1 VIYMLVDPIY
11 IWAIPYIGA
20 VLSLIFSEISK
31 KARNYVAVLSL
42 LFSSI
47 FATITLYEFIISEKP
62 IHTSYVWIKSLGIT
76 FGAYMDGLSSFAAFL
91 VSWLCFFIGFYSLKY
106 MEEDPGLTRY
116 WFFFAFFAGSMLTLI
131 TADNIL
137 FMFVGWEGTGL
148 CSYALIGHWFTDE
161 EERCVGDPGRK
172 ALGVSMLFTP
182 SHSGVRA
189 LVFTRLGDVGFI
201 AGIAIVYSVLKTFS
215 IPEIVENASEWIIY
229 LARLGLLLPVLIIF
243 SLGALAKSAQ
253 FPFHEWLVTAMT
265 GPTSVSALIH
275 AATMVNAGVYFMLR
289 FSPAIYFS
297 LHGAHEEILLN
308 VIENDVTVFFTIIAT
323 IGAFTAIFMASQA
336 IVARELKLILAFS
349 TASQLGY
356 MFLAVGAAGLCP
368 EFINGWLASFNHLM
382 SQAVFKASLFMAAGA
397 IIHTVES
404 RFIDDM
410 GGLFHYM
417 KITFISML
425 LAAFSLSG
433 VPFFQ
438 GFWSKDSVLEAAAES
453 GNLWL
458 LTLGTLT
465 AAFTSFYSLRLI
477 LRVFT
482 GLKSEKVKHLEHIH
496 HIHEAHP
503 VMLMPY
509 LILAMAAFIIGLIW
523 PIYGP
528 EINSSIVKY
537 VLGIEEHYIIHEIHL
552 NPLLTTASIAMVT
565 IGFSSSLSI
574 YKVFK
579 IDTSS
584 VLKRSSIARLIHG
597 LLYDRYYINP
607 IYYRV
612 LVNGFRGISLMV
624 FKWFDKLVIDDLYH
638 KLIPLMFNKLFNIL
652 FRCFEVPV
660 IDEGYNVHTVNG
672 VLKLSAFIRKL
683 QSGILNN
690 YLTTFIIGIALMIT
704 LLIILMV

>member
-1 VIYMLVDPIY
+1 MIYMFIDPIY
-11 IWAIPYIGA
+11 IWAAPYIGA
-20 VLSLIFSEISK
+20 ILSLILSKISK

-42 LFSSI
+42 LFSSV
-47 FATITLYEFIISEKP
+47 FASITLHDFIISGKP
-62 IHTSYVWIKSLGIT
+62 IHTSYLWIESLDIT
-76 FGAYMDGLSSFAAFL
+76 FGAYMDGLSSFTAFL

-106 MEEDPGLTRY
+106 MENDPGLTRY
-116 WFFFAFFAGSMLTLI
+116 WFFFTFFAGSMLTLI

-137 FMFVGWEGTGL
+137 FMFIGWEGTGL

-161 EERCVGDPGRK
+161 EERCVGDPNRK
-172 ALGVSMLFTP
+172 ALGISMLFTP

-201 AGIAIVYSVLKTFS
+201 TGIAIIYLVLKTFS
-215 IPEIVENASEWIIY
+215 ISEIIENAPEWIIY
-229 LARLGLLLPVLIIF
+229 LAKLGLLLPALIIF

-297 LHGAHEEILLN
+297 FHEIHDEMLLHIIKDN
-308 VIENDVTVFFTIIAT
+308 ITIFFMIIAT

-368 EFINGWLASFNHLM
+368 EFIYGWLASFNHLM

-397 IIHTVES
+397 IIHVVES

-410 GGLFHYM
+410 GGLIHYM

-433 VPFFQ
+433 VPLFQ
-438 GFWSKDSVLEAAAES
+438 GFWSKDSVLEVAAES
-453 GNLWL
+453 GKLWL
-458 LTLGTLT
+458 LILGTLT

-503 VMLMPY
+503 IMLMPY
-509 LILAMAAFIIGLIW
+509 LILAIVAFILGLIW

-528 EINSSIVKY
+528 EINSNIVKY
-537 VLGIEEHYIIHEIHL
+537 VLGIEEHHIIHEIHL
-552 NPLLTTASIAMVT
+552 NPLLTAASITMVA
-565 IGFSSSLSI
+565 IGFGSSLYI
-574 YKVFK
+574 YKVLK
-579 IDTSS
+579 IDTLSI
-584 VLKRSSIARLIHG
+584 LKRSSVARLIHG

-607 IYYRV
+607 IYYKV
-612 LVNGFRGISLMV
+612 LVNGFRGISLII

-638 KLIPLMFNKLFNIL
+638 KVIPSMFIKLFNIL
-652 FRCFEVPV
+652 FKHFEVPV
-660 IDEGYNVHTVNG
+660 IDEGYNIHTVNG
-672 VLKLSAFIRKL
+672 LLKFSAFIRKL

-690 YLTTFIIGIALMIT
+690 YLTTFIIGLALMIT